1 MRKPS
6 ADSWKYILRY
16 LPASCKCV
24 RLFAKWLEENKPLFW
39 VNDAFRLSECVKNRK
54 VKRISREDIPK
65 TVQPELIAELIKY
78 LQAINDWYNEQRRK
92 EAKRQAKLGEE
103 YLKIPF
109 DEREKIEFINRVA
122 PKGLWPLEN
131 CPEEVRLFERL
142 KVIKFAKLSQVI
154 EWLNMPKGERVS
166 WLNETARLI
175 SIVKP
180 KIDIEIEKVIKEAE
194 RKYEE
199 WKSNFNHRHYTFVFD
214 SKISTVSA
222 YNILGLPVGAGKLE
236 IKSAFRQLAKK
247 YHPDAG
253 GQQKDFVKIREAYE
267 VLIKSS

>member
-1 MRKPS
+1 
-6 ADSWKYILRY
+6 
-16 LPASCKCV
+16 
-24 RLFAKWLEENKPLFW
+24 LFAKWLEENKPLFW
-39 VNDAFRLSECVKNRK
+39 LNDALKLSERVKNRK
-54 VKRISREDIPK
+54 AKRISREDIPK
-65 TVQPELIAELIKY
+65 TVQPELIEELIKH
-78 LQAINDWYNEQRRK
+78 LQTINDWYNEQRRI
-92 EAKRQAKLGEE
+92 EAERQARLKEE

-109 DEREKIEFINRVA
+109 DEREKIEFINQVA

-142 KVIKFAKLSQVI
+142 KVIEFVKLSQVI

-175 SIVKP
+175 DIVKP
-180 KIDIEIEKVIKEAE
+180 KTDIEKEKARKETE
-194 RKYEE
+194 RKYKE
-199 WKSNFNHRHYTFVFD
+199 WESNFNHRYYTFVFD

-222 YNILGLPVGAGKLE
+222 YNILGLPVGASKLE

-267 VLIKSS
+267 VLIK